1 MQDDDVRVPFG
12 KAHENAREIVENH
25 EALKL
30 LTGCLAQYHGH
41 LRTLEACLAAIR
53 SLAVRNEY
61 CQEVVDEGGLGHLRS
76 ILVDYPQEADVTTR
90 SLQVLKA
97 LAGNDRVKT
106 EAGRDGM
113 LPLVVTAMDRHVTRA
128 PLVEAGCAAITSLT
142 LRQVW
147 GELCLTIIRLIIPMI
162 IIRFVPFPV

>member
-1 MQDDDVRVPFG
+1 M
-12 KAHENAREIVENH
+12 
-25 EALKL
+25 
-30 LTGCLAQYHGH
+30 
-41 LRTLEACLAAIR
+41 
-53 SLAVRNEY
+53 
-61 CQEVVDEGGLGHLRS
+61 
-76 ILVDYPQEADVTTR
+76 TTR

>member
-1 MQDDDVRVPFG
+1 MTRV
-12 KAHENAREIVENH
+12 
-25 EALKL
+25 
-30 LTGCLAQYHGH
+30 
-41 LRTLEACLAAIR
+41 
-53 SLAVRNEY
+53 
-61 CQEVVDEGGLGHLRS
+61 
-76 ILVDYPQEADVTTR
+76 QEADVTTR

-142 LRQVW
+142 LRQV
-147 GELCLTIIRLIIPMI
+147 GGSISISPLLI
-162 IIRFVPFPV
+162 FLFPV

>member
-1 MQDDDVRVPFG
+1 MTRV
-12 KAHENAREIVENH
+12 
-25 EALKL
+25 
-30 LTGCLAQYHGH
+30 
-41 LRTLEACLAAIR
+41 
-53 SLAVRNEY
+53 
-61 CQEVVDEGGLGHLRS
+61 
-76 ILVDYPQEADVTTR
+76 QEADVTTR

-142 LRQVW
+142 LRQVGGSNKYLHFSIVDLSISSLRTACVW
-147 GELCLTIIRLIIPMI
+147 CGTATARPS
-162 IIRFVPFPV
+162 